1 MKTGLS
7 KKIIEEAIKERIA
20 EKEAFAYDA
29 IINLKSIINYHN

>member
-1 MKTGLS
+1 MKTGFS

-29 IINLKSIINYHN
+29 IINLRTIITRR

>member
-1 MKTGLS
+1 MKTGIS

-20 EKEAFAYDA
+20 EKEALTYDA